1 MRSVRSAADTV
12 SSLQPPPDPKTVE
25 AARKWAVLASHIAHH
40 HFRLLKALNDAA
52 VYARSVGNP
61 DDALILEDHY
71 RSIDAF
77 SRHVSSD
84 ADNAHAHWDGL
95 RRAAPSS

>member
-1 MRSVRSAADTV
+1 M

-25 AARKWAVLASHIAHH
+25 AARKWAVRASHIAHH

-61 DDALILEDHY
+61 DDALILEDNY
-71 RSIDAF
+71 QSIDAF
-77 SRHVSSD
+77 SRHVRSD